1 MPQQPKGYLSLV
13 LHAHLPFIRHPEYPD
28 FLEED
33 WFYEAMVETYLPL
46 LDVYE
51 RLTADGVDFRVTMSL
66 TPPLCA
72 MMSDKMLIE
81 RFKTYLNQRIELS
94 QKELNRTKD
103 TQFFYVAQMYNQKF
117 KRYRDLFEGHYN
129 SYILNG
135 FKKFQDMGKLEIITC
150 CATHGYLPLMTHKE
164 SVHAQIKIAAE
175 DYRRKFD
182 RSPRGI
188 WLAECAYNPG
198 DDIFLRE
205 QGIRFFFTESHG
217 IMHGVPRPKYG
228 IYAPVYTPNGV
239 AVFARDME
247 SAQQV
252 WSAESGYPG
261 DARYREFYRDLG
273 YDLDYDY
280 IKPYLHSDGVRRNI
294 GMKYHKITGKVS
306 LNQKQPYYPSDAR
319 EVAAQHAGNFMF
331 NRQKQLE
338 HLSQI
343 ITDRKPLVVSMY
355 DAELYGHWWYEG
367 VDFLDFLFRKMHHD
381 QHDVQLIT
389 PAEYL
394 EQNPTNQVVQPS
406 MSSWGDKGYHYVW
419 LNSGNDWIYRH
430 LIKAAERMVE
440 MANKF
445 PNADGV
451 LRRALNQAARELV
464 LMQSS
469 DWAFLMTT
477 GTAKEYST
485 KRTKD
490 HVKRF
495 NAIYEM
501 TMENR
506 IDEAY
511 IWDLEQKDN
520 IFPEMDYSVYA
531 TRELPP
537 VIARSDGPSG
547 N

>member
-1 MPQQPKGYLSLV
+1 MQQEKGYLSLV

-51 RLTADGVDFRVTMSL
+51 KLTAEGVDFRITMSL

-72 MMSDKMLIE
+72 MMSDELLIS
-81 RFKTYLNQRIELS
+81 RFRHYLNQRIELS
-94 QKELNRTKD
+94 EKELSRTAN
-103 TQFFYVAQMYNQKF
+103 TEFAYVAQMYNQKF
-117 KRYRDLFEGHYN
+117 KRYRELFEDYYHGQ
-129 SYILNG
+129 ILQG

-150 CATHGYLPLMTHKE
+150 CATHGYLPLQVHRE
-164 SVHAQIKIAAE
+164 SVRAQIKIAAE
-175 DYRRKFD
+175 DYRKRFD
-182 RSPRGI
+182 RNPRGI

-198 DDIFLRE
+198 DDIFLKE
-205 QGIRFFFTESHG
+205 QGIRFFFMESHG
-217 IMHGVPRPKYG
+217 VMHGTPRPKYG

-239 AVFARDME
+239 AAFSRDME

-261 DARYREFYRDLG
+261 DPNYREFYRDLG

-306 LNQKQPYYPSDAR
+306 LNQKQPYYPNDAK
-319 EVAAQHAGNFMF
+319 EVAATHAGNFMF

-338 HLSQI
+338 YLSSV
-343 ITDRKPLVVSMY
+343 ITDRKPLIVSMY

-367 VDFLDFLFRKMHHD
+367 IDFLYFLFKKIHYD
-381 QHDVQLIT
+381 QKDIKLIT
-389 PAEYL
+389 PLEYL
-394 EQNPTNQVVQPS
+394 EKYPVNQVVQPS
-406 MSSWGDKGYHYVW
+406 MSSWGDKGYHDVW

-430 LIKAAERMVE
+430 LVKAAERMVE
-440 MANKF
+440 LANRF

-469 DWAFLMTT
+469 DWAFLMTV

-495 NAIYEM
+495 IAIYDM
-501 TMENR
+501 IMGNR
-506 IDEAY
+506 IDEGF

-520 IFPEMDYSVYA
+520 IFPDIDYRSYA
-531 TRELPP
+531 S
-537 VIARSDGPSG
+537 SDAHAVESAKAA
-547 N
+547 